1 MEVVGNEWQEMG
13 IVGEDSL
20 LFENLEP
27 SFKVAVINTEDNSDY
42 IPPKGVK
49 GEYDQ
54 LNDIRSKEQSLVL
67 KFEELPPKH
76 TGITQKTL
84 YTLNDNQKKSF
95 MTYDYMKMYVH
106 GDSPWIIF
114 RNRC

>member
-1 MEVVGNEWQEMG
+1 MCFLFEEFSISGFDSIPGFLEIAKMEVVGNEWQEMG

-49 GEYDQ
+49 GDFILSSFLTSTMGISY
-54 LNDIRSKEQSLVL
+54 KL
-67 KFEELPPKH
+67 KTVK
-76 TGITQKTL
+76 
-84 YTLNDNQKKSF
+84 
-95 MTYDYMKMYVH
+95 
-106 GDSPWIIF
+106 
-114 RNRC
+114 